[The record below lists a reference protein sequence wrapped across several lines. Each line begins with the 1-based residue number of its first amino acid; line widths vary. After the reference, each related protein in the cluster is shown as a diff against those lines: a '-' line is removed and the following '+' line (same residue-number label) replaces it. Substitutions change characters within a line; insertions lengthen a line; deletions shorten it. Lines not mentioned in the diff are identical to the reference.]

1 MADPVTIIGGG
12 WAGLAAAVELSHNG
26 IPVTILESAKSCGG
40 RARKITYQ
48 DSSFDNGQHLM
59 IGAYHETVGLL
70 KICGIDPEQ
79 VFQRAPLN
87 FTFYNKNGG
96 NRNIR
101 LPRIVAPIHMIVG
114 IMTASGIS
122 WSTKRQL
129 IMASLRF
136 MLMGFKL
143 KTDSSV
149 ADLLQQVAQDN
160 DTIKALWEP
169 LCIATLNTPT
179 NTASA
184 NIFLQVLKD
193 AFTRSCR
200 DSDTL
205 IPVSDLSALFVEPA
219 LRFINEHGGE
229 VLTSSRVKSIEQSDN
244 GSFKVITD
252 TATLES
258 INVILAIPPHQSVP
272 LLSPHPQLS
281 HLTEMLQQFTY
292 QPIITLY
299 LQYDR
304 QAKLTQPFVG
314 FDEALTDWLFDR
326 SHNGQ
331 PGLMAAVISSEGEHS
346 NWSRDKVT
354 RHVIAEIT
362 ARIPELGEPRK
373 SWLIHE
379 KRATF
384 AATVGLNQH
393 RPANRTK
400 LGGLWLAG
408 DYTDSGYPATV
419 EGAVISGVAAANGI
433 ISQNI
438 RK

>member
-1 MADPVTIIGGG
+1 
-12 WAGLAAAVELSHNG
+12 
-26 IPVTILESAKSCGG
+26 
-40 RARKITYQ
+40 
-48 DSSFDNGQHLM
+48 
-59 IGAYHETVGLL
+59 
-70 KICGIDPEQ
+70 
-79 VFQRAPLN
+79 
-87 FTFYNKNGG
+87 
-96 NRNIR
+96 
-101 LPRIVAPIHMIVG
+101 
-114 IMTASGIS
+114 
-122 WSTKRQL
+122 
-129 IMASLRF
+129 MASLRF

-143 KTDSSV
+143 KTDCSV
-149 ADLLQQVAQDN
+149 AELLQQAAQDN

-179 NTASA
+179 NIASA
-184 NIFLQVLKD
+184 NIFLRVLKD

-205 IPVSDLSALFVEPA
+205 IPISDLSALFVEPA
-219 LRFINEHGGE
+219 LRFIKEHGGE
-229 VLTSSRVKSIEQSDN
+229 VLTSTRVKTIEQSDN
-244 GSFKVITD
+244 GLLKVVTD
-252 TATLES
+252 NTTLLR
-258 INVILAIPPHQSVP
+258 NNLILAIPPHQSAP

-281 HLTEMLQQFTY
+281 RLAQTLQQFDY
-292 QPIITLY
+292 QPIMTLY

-304 QAKLTQPFVG
+304 QAQLAQPFIG

-346 NWSRDKVT
+346 NWSHDKVT
-354 RHVIAEIT
+354 RHVIAEIAT
-362 ARIPELGEPRK
+362 HIPELGEPQK

-384 AATVGLNQH
+384 AAMVGINQL
-393 RPANRTK
+393 RPTNQTK
-400 LGGLWLAG
+400 VGGLWLAG
-408 DYTDSGYPATV
+408 DYTDTGYPATV